1 LTSFLEQNLDR
12 QEDIRLWK
20 ASRTSP
26 ASPVFPQTRPPCPV
40 RLRHATKETLTPR
53 TAAPPDYYAALEI
66 PATAT
71 ASQIR
76 DAYKRAALKH
86 HPDRVPAASPE
97 RAARTRRFQLVNDAY
112 YTLSDPGRRRDYDAA
127 RRFHEPGAQGGEE
140 DDGGEEEEFEEVPRP
155 GAMPGGFA
163 WGGAAAGSADA
174 QFGGAFEEMLRDEG
188 LAEGTGAGARP
199 TGLFWGVVGGVSGA
213 ALGFIVANLPG
224 AVAGAVAGNRLGAVR
239 DARGKSVYEVF
250 QELPQEDKARLLAD
264 LATRMFSHAV
274 GS

>member
-1 LTSFLEQNLDR
+1 M
-12 QEDIRLWK
+12 
-20 ASRTSP
+20 
-26 ASPVFPQTRPPCPV
+26 
-40 RLRHATKETLTPR
+40 
-53 TAAPPDYYAALEI
+53 
-66 PATAT
+66 TAT

-97 RAARTRRFQLVNDAY
+97 RAARTRRFQLINDAY
-112 YTLSDPGRRRDYDAA
+112 YALSDPGRRRDYDAA
-127 RRFHEPGAQGGEE
+127 RRFHAPGGQGGEE
-140 DDGGEEEEFEEVPRP
+140 DDPGEDGFEEVPRR
-155 GAMPGGFA
+155 GVMPGGFA
-163 WGGAAAGSADA
+163 WGGDAAGPADA

-188 LAEGTGAGARP
+188 LAEGAGARP

-239 DARGKSVYEVF
+239 DAKGKSVYEVF

-264 LATRMFSHAV
+264 LAARMFSHAV